1 MTKRETSQF
10 IIIIFQYIVILL
22 LLTKYITQSRKKT
35 VTTTIGN
42 YASASLT
49 NHNQLKTLGCT
60 YTENG
65 NCYGCNNSP
74 YTFVKWEEN
83 SWWTGSSI
91 NHIRIWYHDQTGAC
105 SWNYY
110 YSTQGLRPTVT
121 ISKNEINFN

>member
-22 LLTKYITQSRKKT
+22 LLIKYITQSRKKT

-65 NCYGCNNSP
+65 NCYDVIILYILLLNGRKI
-74 YTFVKWEEN
+74 VG
-83 SWWTGSSI
+83 GSVRVLI
-91 NHIRIWYHDQTGAC
+91 I
-105 SWNYY
+105 
-110 YSTQGLRPTVT
+110 
-121 ISKNEINFN
+121 